1 MIQKNIKIS
10 AGLIIAAFVLRLT
23 QLFTVID
30 YKTGFYKR
38 DYGVWGLILT
48 VLVFV
53 LCVVAAI
60 FSHKSLHINKFK
72 TVKAMPI
79 ISALVSASLMY
90 EFFAEKFTIQGV
102 AWQVILM
109 KVCGL
114 AAALYFMVL
123 VVSDLIK
130 FEIPD
135 VMHTIPTFYVVIR
148 IVCSFINISSLSLI
162 AENIF
167 FIAALCCTLL
177 FFVSYAA
184 FYCLDDHDKTLNLRT
199 VLACSLCYVT
209 AASNIVANIFVD
221 NGYNH
226 IPFYS
231 QSVLMMLSLFIAA
244 FAFNGIFETRE

>member
-1 MIQKNIKIS
+1 MIQKNIRIS

-38 DYGVWGLILT
+38 NYGVWGLILT
-48 VLVFV
+48 VLVFA
-53 LCVVAAI
+53 LCVAAAVV
-60 FSHKSLHINKFK
+60 SHKSLHINKSK
-72 TVKAMPI
+72 MVKAMPV
-79 ISALVSASLMY
+79 ISALVSASLLY
-90 EFFAEKFTIQGV
+90 EFFAEKFTMQGM

-114 AAALYFMVL
+114 AAALYFMV
-123 VVSDLIK
+123 SAASALIK
-130 FEIPD
+130 FKIPD
-135 VMHTIPTFYVVIR
+135 LLHTIPTFYVVMR

-199 VLACSLCYVT
+199 VLASSLCCVT
-209 AASNIVANIFVD
+209 AASNIVANIFVK

-226 IPFYS
+226 IPLYS
-231 QSVLMMLSLFIAA
+231 QLVLIMLSLFIAA